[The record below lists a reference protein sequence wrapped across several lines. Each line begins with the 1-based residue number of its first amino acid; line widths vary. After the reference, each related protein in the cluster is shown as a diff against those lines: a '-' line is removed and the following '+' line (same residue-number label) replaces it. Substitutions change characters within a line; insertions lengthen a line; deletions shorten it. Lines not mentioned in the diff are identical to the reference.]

1 VLCAIERL
9 TRQAGAEV
17 ERWIIGGDFQEA
29 VRAAG
34 GNREAAAIRIAHGA
48 QLEEYARVTIANVW
62 PVDRS
67 ALPDDAI
74 ARKWACQLYFDAY
87 CAAVW
92 TSAHAEYMAALD
104 SDIFDPPP
112 PSINSV
118 PCASSGFDLSD
129 LYARRVAP
137 KGEGYPKAVEPLVQ
151 LLSRC
156 TNPGARGWDTVLKD
170 ALEHQGSRAV
180 VMHAVHTCL
189 VGLHPQLH
197 PEMRPSWA
205 TRARILRVMPQTGNE
220 IKAVATHSKEAVRRC
235 LASIMAST
243 PAMHTALSLAGH
255 PVRHL
260 LQPPAQFPHVGM
272 EAAMTTY
279 VEAGVM
285 MTRGSQW
292 PYALLRAFDIRSDDG
307 PGDPD
312 DERLSGLMWNSG
324 WLGKGTA
331 DVHARQPL
339 VSVAGDVWAAGFK
352 AHFVAFWLFAQ
363 SHQLRVSRLDA
374 TQHAAVHG
382 LNKAT
387 QLAAQLDVD
396 TALAV
401 QRAVLRN
408 PAAGILTLGEVA
420 AELGIDGIPLV
431 TSGVGARSAIEGV
444 KLIGDAGP
452 EAASKLLSYARAA
465 WVNEEVLVVNLG
477 SRTRALQLVALRKR
491 LRLPEDTPETQL
503 PMHATHVCC
512 CAECRRVA
520 NAYATSTSSVAFN
533 ELGISSCQI
542 ATDCDPGGVRLHCA
556 KRSSAA
562 LRTAVAFETEMKR
575 RCVEMETV
583 ERTQLT
589 GLTTPRRATGVESG
603 IAARVRRDA
612 KNALEQRV
620 SAVACGEHPMFT
632 IPVVGRAV
640 CVYKQWFALCS
651 YCATLTRVQ
660 PGVHVYG
667 ADVCCMRCDHGM
679 LGVDNLTAGPLAAQ
693 SSGKVCRYCGCG
705 NLLRPRTLPC
715 APSIACYPLQLYT
728 HNTGGERIAP
738 CTRPLG
744 AQPHQFVVGG
754 KRYRSL
760 HVLNVP
766 LSKDVGRAPATLDVF
781 FTGRVVHCSS
791 NTMAYVPKAWSIP
804 MVAACHTGV
813 KRGGQMC
820 KELIGGPELR
830 VGRKSCRTQTVA
842 SRHLPHSD
850 SDAVHQLST
859 WFCQPLLAR
868 LCLRLGITA
877 IKYSRQTCFL
887 RGGLTHR
894 CAGTTNLSCLAFS
907 RLVVAELSR
916 AVMRAPLVAI
926 VMEDGHAPP
935 TIIVS
940 LAATTHTRSKV
951 RVVNHWRLLLSSGVC
966 FSMFGVAIDT

>member
-1 VLCAIERL
+1 
-9 TRQAGAEV
+9 
-17 ERWIIGGDFQEA
+17 
-29 VRAAG
+29 
-34 GNREAAAIRIAHGA
+34 
-48 QLEEYARVTIANVW
+48 
-62 PVDRS
+62 
-67 ALPDDAI
+67 
-74 ARKWACQLYFDAY
+74 
-87 CAAVW
+87 
-92 TSAHAEYMAALD
+92 M
-104 SDIFDPPP
+104 
-112 PSINSV
+112 
-118 PCASSGFDLSD
+118 
-129 LYARRVAP
+129 
-137 KGEGYPKAVEPLVQ
+137 
-151 LLSRC
+151 
-156 TNPGARGWDTVLKD
+156 
-170 ALEHQGSRAV
+170 
-180 VMHAVHTCL
+180 
-189 VGLHPQLH
+189 
-197 PEMRPSWA
+197 
-205 TRARILRVMPQTGNE
+205 
-220 IKAVATHSKEAVRRC
+220 
-235 LASIMAST
+235 
-243 PAMHTALSLAGH
+243 
-255 PVRHL
+255 
-260 LQPPAQFPHVGM
+260 
-272 EAAMTTY
+272 
-279 VEAGVM
+279 
-285 MTRGSQW
+285 
-292 PYALLRAFDIRSDDG
+292 
-307 PGDPD
+307 
-312 DERLSGLMWNSG
+312 
-324 WLGKGTA
+324 
-331 DVHARQPL
+331 HARQPL

-431 TSGVGARSAIEGV
+431 ASGVGARSAIEGV
-444 KLIGDAGP
+444 KLLGDAGP

-542 ATDCDPGGVRLHCA
+542 ATDCDPGEVRLHCA

-632 IPVVGRAV
+632 IPVVGCAV
-640 CVYKQWFALCS
+640 RVYKQWFALCS
-651 YCATLTRVQ
+651 YCAALTRVQ

-679 LGVDNLTAGPLAAQ
+679 LGVDNLTAVPLAAQ

-728 HNTGGERIAP
+728 HNPSPVCTVERM
-738 CTRPLG
+738 
-744 AQPHQFVVGG
+744 
-754 KRYRSL
+754 
-760 HVLNVP
+760 
-766 LSKDVGRAPATLDVF
+766 
-781 FTGRVVHCSS
+781 
-791 NTMAYVPKAWSIP
+791 NT
-804 MVAACHTGV
+804 TGV
-813 KRGGQMC
+813 RW
-820 KELIGGPELR
+820 KEL
-830 VGRKSCRTQTVA
+830 K
-842 SRHLPHSD
+842 
-850 SDAVHQLST
+850 
-859 WFCQPLLAR
+859 
-868 LCLRLGITA
+868 
-877 IKYSRQTCFL
+877 
-887 RGGLTHR
+887 
-894 CAGTTNLSCLAFS
+894 
-907 RLVVAELSR
+907 
-916 AVMRAPLVAI
+916 APLDIAGPNAVLPPPLRRVWYCPAHYKPWLLNSHR
-926 VMEDGHAPP
+926 VME
-935 TIIVS
+935 TRVI
-940 LAATTHTRSKV
+940 LAHIAHNAKPVFGASPAEQEAEKKERAKQPKKKQ
-951 RVVNHWRLLLSSGVC
+951 RRLPKHK
-966 FSMFGVAIDT
+966 